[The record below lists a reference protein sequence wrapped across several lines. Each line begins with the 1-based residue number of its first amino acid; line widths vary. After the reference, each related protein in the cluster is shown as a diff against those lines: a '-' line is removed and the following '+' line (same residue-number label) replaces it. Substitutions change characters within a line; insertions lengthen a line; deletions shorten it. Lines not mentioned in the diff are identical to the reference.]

1 MAEVSLTKIQGY
13 LLANAEELIERTKRN
28 KRRDIRNPNPQP
40 VVVKKVISDE
50 DNLDNFSDL
59 FNAFSGLNQVD
70 FITDLPDEVRVKLR
84 PSVRIFK
91 SITTNDGK
99 EVDLEL
105 KSSVITG
112 VENLINP
119 GVAIKDVEIV
129 RLGGNPEEVNTN
141 ITVKVRL
148 YATKLGH
155 YFDKQ
160 YPAPIKNFSGDVPD
174 DIQSIIDKGISW
186 LDLIKIDLDDPAT
199 RDALTRLSNYRNR
212 ETFEQIAATTPIT
225 FGYDEPE
232 QRIKLEITYGDIGD
246 VEGYSE
252 QIVQKFR
259 ELVASQK
266 EVLFLSLAQNKI
278 EFNDDGTAEIQ
289 IDYVGSG
296 GTNVYRREHDLLF
309 DPYLYELE
317 LRINDEISAIKNKDF
332 RFIRQGLSREQQS
345 ATQDFFGFDNYIIE
359 RALWEGYATKSKVAL
374 EQTALEAAVA
384 GFDPDVSAEQLTL
397 RQRAIKR
404 LKDAQA
410 GLLFRGLYGPTLHFA
425 NDGVFRRRGGER
437 TSRFGDE
444 EFSRRRRQRLQALPN
459 EEKYSRVYVTYA
471 YNRDIVESISPSLS
485 AVVDGEPVVVNY
497 FIQVAGVNT
506 VESAINLADNLE
518 SSNDFSA
525 EQNLSA
531 GVAVANDFDDP
542 ADQAQIQFVFLGDI
556 IEVALEVLSSNNRFG
571 TDESFETKFFEPSN
585 RIAAPSIGPLL
596 LDDYER
602 SYVRPFYSLLD
613 TFAQAAASV
622 AAAQFPSAAADA
634 ITENVSE
641 AGQRN
646 RDKILQRIYQ
656 EYGEILFSDIVYQNP
671 ASPNEEIKISLADLP
686 ICLAKYKNW
695 ISEKIISKKR
705 NTFYFKDFISS
716 LMNTLV
722 RPILAERYSDG
733 ETRDKEPPELL
744 VNRINVD
751 AQVNAFLDAIPS
763 PNDAPINAKDMQDIR
778 QTFSPQ
784 ASTDSLNAKAL
795 TIISQSPVVDKPVE
809 PANRRE
815 FDRERNVPHILFGD
829 ATNGILQNLSFERID
844 MPGLREARLFEGE
857 RMYNDENYSGPNI
870 YREKYNASLSLVGT
884 TFFRPGTQFYL
895 DPLPLDLGYAK
906 EVVSPARL
914 LGLGGY
920 YLVVRATHQINLAGS
935 ATWETSLDTQWQSF
949 GDDDGIRRSKTKFGD
964 IVVTSLAARLAA
976 GLDTRDPEKINTF
989 VDSQYQRLEQEE
1001 DGYIYGVDELGNE
1014 RVTFTPAIPALG
1026 PDRKFLYY
1034 GIGNDGVLYPVY
1046 EDEDGD

>member
-410 GLLFRGLYGPTLHFA
+410 GLLCTLLTM
-425 NDGVFRRRGGER
+425 VFPVEGGEKER
-437 TSRFGDE
+437 AGLGMKNFPEGGD
-444 EFSRRRRQRLQALPN
+444 
-459 EEKYSRVYVTYA
+459 
-471 YNRDIVESISPSLS
+471 
-485 AVVDGEPVVVNY
+485 
-497 FIQVAGVNT
+497 
-506 VESAINLADNLE
+506 
-518 SSNDFSA
+518 NDFKHC
-525 EQNLSA
+525 QM
-531 GVAVANDFDDP
+531 
-542 ADQAQIQFVFLGDI
+542 
-556 IEVALEVLSSNNRFG
+556 
-571 TDESFETKFFEPSN
+571 KK
-585 RIAAPSIGPLL
+585 SIPECMLL
-596 LDDYER
+596 
-602 SYVRPFYSLLD
+602 
-613 TFAQAAASV
+613 TH
-622 AAAQFPSAAADA
+622 
-634 ITENVSE
+634 
-641 AGQRN
+641 
-646 RDKILQRIYQ
+646 
-656 EYGEILFSDIVYQNP
+656 
-671 ASPNEEIKISLADLP
+671 
-686 ICLAKYKNW
+686 
-695 ISEKIISKKR
+695 
-705 NTFYFKDFISS
+705 
-716 LMNTLV
+716 
-722 RPILAERYSDG
+722 
-733 ETRDKEPPELL
+733 
-744 VNRINVD
+744 
-751 AQVNAFLDAIPS
+751 
-763 PNDAPINAKDMQDIR
+763 
-778 QTFSPQ
+778 
-784 ASTDSLNAKAL
+784 
-795 TIISQSPVVDKPVE
+795 TI
-809 PANRRE
+809 
-815 FDRERNVPHILFGD
+815 
-829 ATNGILQNLSFERID
+829 GI
-844 MPGLREARLFEGE
+844 
-857 RMYNDENYSGPNI
+857 
-870 YREKYNASLSLVGT
+870 
-884 TFFRPGTQFYL
+884 
-895 DPLPLDLGYAK
+895 
-906 EVVSPARL
+906 
-914 LGLGGY
+914 
-920 YLVVRATHQINLAGS
+920 
-935 ATWETSLDTQWQSF
+935 
-949 GDDDGIRRSKTKFGD
+949 
-964 IVVTSLAARLAA
+964 
-976 GLDTRDPEKINTF
+976 
-989 VDSQYQRLEQEE
+989 
-1001 DGYIYGVDELGNE
+1001 
-1014 RVTFTPAIPALG
+1014 
-1026 PDRKFLYY
+1026 
-1034 GIGNDGVLYPVY
+1034 
-1046 EDEDGD
+1046 